1 MWTPL
6 RGSAAESPRE
16 FGGGGYLLAP
26 VDVPRARM
34 NRTEQIGGAGYA
46 LQCDLEG
53 QVLLRPLADA
63 GISHK
68 IWPAR

>member
-1 MWTPL
+1 
-6 RGSAAESPRE
+6 
-16 FGGGGYLLAP
+16 
-26 VDVPRARM
+26 M
-34 NRTEQIGGAGYA
+34 NRMEQIGGAGYA

-68 IWPAR
+68 FWPAR